1 VGLEASLYWS
11 HQARLSR
18 SGRRRSDPDANAA
31 AGVPAAATAGSDRH
45 AQDHR
50 ADNSAS
56 IAASSAVLTS
66 RDVAWFA
73 AGDGVRGFHPASL
86 PAHEGEFATTVHKSQ
101 GSEFDEAWLLLPR
114 HDARPLSRELLYIA
128 ITRAR
133 SALHVC
139 GDAEVLRAAL
149 ARRVHRTSGLRA
161 RLAAA

>member
-1 VGLEASLYWS
+1 
-11 HQARLSR
+11 
-18 SGRRRSDPDANAA
+18 
-31 AGVPAAATAGSDRH
+31 
-45 AQDHR
+45 
-50 ADNSAS
+50 
-56 IAASSAVLTS
+56 
-66 RDVAWFA
+66 
-73 AGDGVRGFHPASL
+73 VRGFHPASL
-86 PAHEGEFATTVHKSQ
+86 PAHEGAFATTVHRSQ